1 MRPILL
7 AVLSLALARCGGD
20 EGAPW
25 RQLAA
30 KCAAPRSGTDPF
42 TNKGYPDQK
51 GSLDDE
57 KKWLRAWTDDTYL
70 WYSEVPAVDP
80 AAYPTA
86 LAYFDV
92 LKTPAVTASGKP
104 KDQFHFTYDTVQWEQ
119 LSQASVEVGYGITL
133 AVLSQPH
140 TLPRNYTIV
149 YVESGSPADT
159 KVARGAQI
167 MKVDGADLLNA
178 TDAASINTLNAGL
191 FPATAGESHVFD
203 VLDYGQTTTRQ
214 VTLVSASVT
223 STPVPP
229 ALVHAITTT
238 TGSVGYM
245 LFNDHTAPAE
255 KGLSDAVNQLKTA
268 NVTDLVLDI
277 RYNGGGYL
285 DIAGQLAY
293 MIAGSGKTGG
303 QTFERQQFNDKH
315 QTTDP
320 VTGQAIAPT
329 PFYSTGL
336 GFSVNPGTPLPSLGL
351 NRVYVLT
358 GPGTCSASE
367 AILNGLAGVNV
378 QVFQIGATTCGKPYG
393 FYPEDNCGTTY
404 FSIQFRGVNAKGY
417 GDYADGFTPG
427 ATTTAGFP
435 GCSVSDDFGH
445 ALGDAAEA
453 RLATALSYRAS
464 GSCTGAAMTRALVS
478 GGLRG
483 DGEILKSIWRQN
495 RIFRR

>member
-7 AVLSLALARCGGD
+7 AVLSLALARCSGD

-30 KCAAPRSGTDPF
+30 KCAVPRSGTDPF
-42 TNKGYPDQK
+42 TGKAYPDQR
-51 GSLDDE
+51 GTADDE
-57 KKWLRAWTDDTYL
+57 KKFLRAWTDDTYL
-70 WYSEVPAVDP
+70 WYREVPASDP
-80 AAYPTA
+80 ASFPTV
-86 LAYFDV
+86 LDYFNA
-92 LKTPAVTASGKP
+92 LKTPVITASGKP
-104 KDQFHFTYDTVQWEQ
+104 KDQFHFIYDTAQWEQ

-133 AVLSQPH
+133 AALSRKP
-140 TLPRNYTIV
+140 PRQYLIA
-149 YVESGSPADT
+149 YVEPGSPADT

-167 MKVDGADLLNA
+167 MKVDGADLVNA
-178 TDAASINTLNAGL
+178 TDQTSINTLNAGL
-191 FPATAGESHVFD
+191 FPATAGEPHTFD
-203 VLDYGQTTTRQ
+203 VLDYGMTSTRQ

-223 STPVPP
+223 SAPVPP

-238 TGSVGYM
+238 TGPVGYI

-255 KGLSDAVNQLKTA
+255 KGLIDAINNLKGA
-268 NVTDLVLDI
+268 GVTDLILDI

-285 DIAGQLAY
+285 DIASELAH
-293 MIAGSGKTGG
+293 MIGGGNKTAG
-303 QTFERQQFNDKH
+303 QTFEREQFNDKH
-315 QTTDP
+315 PSIDP
-320 VTGQAIAPT
+320 VTGETISST
-329 PFYSTGL
+329 PFFNTSL
-336 GFSVNPGTPLPSLGL
+336 GFSVSPGTPLPTLGL
-351 NRVYVLT
+351 SRVYVLT

-378 QVFQIGATTCGKPYG
+378 QVFQIGAPTCGKPYG
-393 FYPEDNCGTTY
+393 FYPQDNCGTTY
-404 FSIQFRGVNAKGY
+404 FSIQFQGVNAKGY

-427 ATTTAGFP
+427 ASTTAGFP

-464 GSCTGAAMTRALVS
+464 GNCTVAAMRNALVS

-483 DGEILKSIWRQN
+483 DGEILKPIWRQN
-495 RIFRR
+495 RILRRR

>member
-25 RQLAA
+25 KQLEA
-30 KCAAPRSGTDPF
+30 KCATPRYGTDPF
-42 TNKGYPDQK
+42 TNKAYPDQK

-57 KKWLRAWTDDTYL
+57 KKWLRAWIDDTYL

-80 AAYPTA
+80 AGYPTA
-86 LAYFDV
+86 LAYFDA

-104 KDQFHFTYDTVQWEQ
+104 KDQFHFTYDTAQWEQ

-133 AVLSQPH
+133 AALSR
-140 TLPRNYTIV
+140 TVPRQYVIA

-159 KVARGAQI
+159 NVARGAQI
-167 MKVDGADLLNA
+167 MKVDGADLVHA
-178 TDAASINTLNAGL
+178 TDTASINKLNAGL
-191 FPATAGESHVFD
+191 FPVTAGESHTFD
-203 VLDYGQTTTRQ
+203 VLDYGQTATHQ
-214 VTLVSASVT
+214 VTLISASVT
-223 STPVPP
+223 SVPVPP
-229 ALVHAITTT
+229 ALVQAITTT
-238 TGSVGYM
+238 TGSVGYI

-255 KGLSDAVNQLKTA
+255 KQLSDAVNQLKGA

-285 DIAGQLAY
+285 DIASELAY
-293 MIAGSGKTGG
+293 MIAGAGKTGG
-303 QTFERQQFNDKH
+303 QTFEREQFNDKH
-315 QTTDP
+315 PTLDP
-320 VTGQAIAPT
+320 VTGQAIAAT
-329 PFYSTGL
+329 PFFSTTL

-351 NRVYVLT
+351 SRVYVLT

-435 GCSVSDDFGH
+435 GCTVADDFGH

-464 GSCTGAAMTRALVS
+464 GSCTRAAMTRALVS
-478 GGLRG
+478 GGLSG
-483 DGEILKSIWRQN
+483 DGEILKPIWRQN